1 MQAHD
6 NILDMVREKG
16 AEAALKMHRGLIMQ
30 PGAIGD
36 CILTLP
42 LAAFMKDA
50 LRLGGIDLLG
60 HTEYIGILPGRSCID
75 GVRSIDSMD
84 IQRLYARTETFD
96 LADPDPLIT
105 AFSDYAWIATFLGE
119 PGSDFEQ
126 NLIFTANCSHSAEVL
141 TLSLKPPA
149 ICRTGRTPP
158 TGRTCEHVS
167 DFYIQQLVNQA
178 GLTGLSDRSD
188 WSDRWIQATQAD
200 AQIGRNLLRE
210 AGLDPDGKLVVIQPG
225 SGGPRKCWCV
235 ENFLAIAQSLRDEGV
250 QVIFL
255 LGPAERDRFG
265 EVTVRNQI
273 SRVGRYLTNLSL
285 SQVLGL
291 LSCVDG
297 FVGNDSGITHLAAAM
312 GVQTLAVFGP
322 TNPAVYKPLGPEVT
336 VFSSSS
342 TTFARKPSAKLQRK
356 LLEVLTA

>member
-1 MQAHD
+1 
-6 NILDMVREKG
+6 
-16 AEAALKMHRGLIMQ
+16 MHRGLIVQ

-42 LAAFMKDA
+42 LAAFMKNT

-75 GVRSIDSMD
+75 GVRSIDSID
-84 IQRLYARTETFD
+84 LHRLYAETRTFE
-96 LADPDPLIT
+96 LADPDSLIA
-105 AFSDYAWIATFLGE
+105 AFADYTWITTFLGE
-119 PGSDFEQ
+119 PGSNFEQ

-141 TLSLKPPA
+141 TLSLKPPDG
-149 ICRTGRTPP
+149 IG
-158 TGRTCEHVS
+158 EHIA
-167 DFYIQQLVNQA
+167 DFYIRQLAGQA
-178 GLTGLSDRSD
+178 GLDLPDGPIPASDCL
-188 WSDRWIQATQAD
+188 IKATQAD
-200 AQIGRNLLRE
+200 EEVGKAMLRE
-210 AGLDPDGKLVVIQPG
+210 AHLDPEGKLVVIQPG
-225 SGGPRKCWCV
+225 SGGLRKCWCI
-235 ENFLAIAQSLRDEGV
+235 ENFLAIAQSLRNEGV

-265 EVTVRNQI
+265 ETAVRNQI
-273 SRVGRYLTNLSL
+273 GRVAKCLTNLSL
-285 SQVLGL
+285 PQVLGL

-322 TNPAVYKPLGPEVT
+322 TSPAVYKPIGPQVT

-342 TTFARKPSAKLQRK
+342 TTFAKKPSAKLQRK

>member
-1 MQAHD
+1 MGMQAHD

-16 AEAALKMHRGLIMQ
+16 AEAALKMHRGLIVQ

-36 CILTLP
+36 CIFTLP

-84 IQRLYARTETFD
+84 IQRLYVRTETFN

-105 AFSDYAWIATFLGE
+105 AFSDYAWITTFLGE
-119 PGSDFEQ
+119 LGSDFEQ

-141 TLSLKPPA
+141 TLSLKPPGD
-149 ICRTGRTPP
+149 C
-158 TGRTCEHVS
+158 CEHVS
-167 DFYIQQLVNQA
+167 DFYIQQLVNQT

-188 WSDRWIQATQAD
+188 RSGRWIQATQAD
-200 AQIGRNLLRE
+200 AQIGRTLLTE

-225 SGGPRKCWCV
+225 SGGPRKCWCM
-235 ENFLAIAQSLRDEGV
+235 ENFLAIAQELASEGV

-356 LLEVLTA
+356 LLEVLADR